1 MRMHIRQFALF
12 STLALTA
19 LLAGCASTPAYE
31 PKADLLGKARA
42 DVVSVMGSPAVEQ
55 PTQDGVRMVYPRG
68 PYGKHTYVVTVDS
81 MGKVIGL
88 EQVLTEENF
97 NRVVPGMTAA
107 QVELLIGPSFVKT
120 ELARKR
126 GEFWA
131 YRFHSPFCIWFEVEF
146 DIDAKVRSA
155 GYGLPPECRSGRRGH

>member
-1 MRMHIRQFALF
+1 MRIDTRPFVLF
-12 STLALTA
+12 LTLALTA

-31 PKADLLGKARA
+31 PKRDMLGKTRT

-55 PTQDGVRMVYPRG
+55 PTPTGVRMVYPRG
-68 PYGKHTYVVTVDS
+68 PYGRHTYVVTLDS
-81 MGKVIGL
+81 AGTVTGW

-97 NRVVPGMTAA
+97 GKILPGMTAI
-107 QVELLIGPSFVKT
+107 QVESLIGPSFVKT

-146 DIDAKVRSA
+146 DIDARVRSA
-155 GYGLPPECRSGRRGH
+155 GYGLPPECRNGRRGH